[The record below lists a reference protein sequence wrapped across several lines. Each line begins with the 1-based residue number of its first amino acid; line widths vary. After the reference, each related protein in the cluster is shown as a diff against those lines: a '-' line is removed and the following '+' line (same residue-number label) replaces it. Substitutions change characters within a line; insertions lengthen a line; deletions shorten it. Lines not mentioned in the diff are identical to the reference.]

1 VLAPLLAY
9 MIYGIS
15 LNRIDIVGILL
26 AFIGVY
32 LLSGYSGFSLGDLL
46 ILACAF
52 AFGLEIAMISY
63 YSKLVNPTMLAFWQ
77 IFAVA
82 ILSTPFAIFTTV
94 NFEINYDVVVALIIT
109 AFFATFVAKMLQ
121 NWLQR
126 YTKPSDAAVI
136 MSMEGVF
143 SHIFAVAMLGECLNF
158 LQYFGAA
165 LIVMAVIVVSLN
177 SRTAEANINTARL
190 IDSHAYNRNP
200 REYR

>member
-1 VLAPLLAY
+1 
-9 MIYGIS
+9 
-15 LNRIDIVGILL
+15 
-26 AFIGVY
+26 
-32 LLSGYSGFSLGDLL
+32 
-46 ILACAF
+46 
-52 AFGLEIAMISY
+52 MISY

-77 IFAVA
+77 IFTVA
-82 ILSTPFAIFTTV
+82 ILSIPFAIFTTT

-109 AFFATFVAKMLQ
+109 AFFATFIAKMLQ

-143 SHIFAVAMLGECLNF
+143 SHVFAVAMLGECLNL
-158 LQYFGAA
+158 LQYAGAA
-165 LIVMAVIVVSLN
+165 LIVMAVIVVSLS
-177 SRTAEANINTARL
+177 SRTTEANINTAKL